1 MFVFIQFP
9 QGVMEEEETV
19 RIFVEFQRV
28 ESAIKG
34 YWNLKTGY
42 LNIAQTYRLSRLL
55 GGYESVILHSDTFV
69 TRLYRCCSVSNYHLY
84 RLLISKHDPLSR
96 RPKLGSFD
104 VATSAFGKW
113 RHTRDTI
120 FVFTKKGIG

>member
-34 YWNLKTGY
+34 YWNLKINY

-55 GGYESVILHSDTFV
+55 GGY
-69 TRLYRCCSVSNYHLY
+69 
-84 RLLISKHDPLSR
+84 
-96 RPKLGSFD
+96 
-104 VATSAFGKW
+104 AW
-113 RHTRDTI
+113 
-120 FVFTKKGIG
+120 IGYSTQ

>member
-34 YWNLKTGY
+34 Y
-42 LNIAQTYRLSRLL
+42 
-55 GGYESVILHSDTFV
+55 
-69 TRLYRCCSVSNYHLY
+69 
-84 RLLISKHDPLSR
+84 
-96 RPKLGSFD
+96 
-104 VATSAFGKW
+104 
-113 RHTRDTI
+113 
-120 FVFTKKGIG
+120 